1 MQINIAGKQMDL
13 GEALKQKI
21 TNDLE
26 AVVSKYCERTGQAR
40 VTVSKQGHMV
50 EVDCNIHLPSGILLQ
65 AKGQATDPYAS
76 LENALDKIEK
86 RIRRYR
92 RRLKDHHRPDR
103 SPFPSEPAIDHVLS
117 SVDESDE
124 ELTDEK
130 HVDENSVLTI
140 AETSTTVHT
149 MAVSEAVMQLELSDV
164 PALMFRHAATK
175 RHNMVYRRVDGHIG
189 WVDPSE
195 GSP

>member
-13 GEALKQKI
+13 GSALKQKI
-21 TNDLE
+21 ADDLE

-40 VTVSKQGHMV
+40 VTVSKQGHLV

-76 LENALDKIEK
+76 LEIALDRIEK

-103 SPFPSEPAIDHVLS
+103 SPFPSEPATDHVLS
-117 SVDESDE
+117 SVE
-124 ELTDEK
+124 ENEEEPEEDDNVEET
-130 HVDENSVLTI
+130 SVLTI

-164 PALMFRHAATK
+164 PALMFRNAASK
-175 RHNMVYRRVDGHIG
+175 RHNMVYRRSDGHIG

-195 GSP
+195 VSS

>member
-13 GEALKQKI
+13 GSALKQKI
-21 TNDLE
+21 ADDLE

-40 VTVSKQGHMV
+40 VTVSKQGHLV

-76 LENALDKIEK
+76 LEIALDRIEK

-103 SPFPSEPAIDHVLS
+103 SPFPSEPATDHVLS
-117 SVDESDE
+117 SIE
-124 ELTDEK
+124 ENEEEPEEDDNVEET
-130 HVDENSVLTI
+130 SVLTI

-164 PALMFRHAATK
+164 PALMFRNAASK
-175 RHNMVYRRVDGHIG
+175 RHNMVYRRSDGHIG

-195 GSP
+195 VSS

>member
-13 GEALKQKI
+13 GSALKQKVAD
-21 TNDLE
+21 DLE

-40 VTVSKQGHMV
+40 VTISKQGHLI
-50 EVDCNIHLPSGILLQ
+50 EVDCNVHLPSGILLQ
-65 AKGQATDPYAS
+65 AKGQATDPYAALEIS
-76 LENALDKIEK
+76 LDRIEK

-103 SPFPSEPAIDHVLS
+103 SPFPSEPAVDHVLS
-117 SVDESDE
+117 SVDESE
-124 ELTDEK
+124 EESKEENKLE
-130 HVDENSVLTI
+130 ENSVLTI

-164 PALMFRHAATK
+164 PALMFRNAANK
-175 RHNMVYRRVDGHIG
+175 RHNMVYRRADGHIG

-195 GSP
+195 VST

>member
-13 GEALKQKI
+13 GAALKQKI
-21 TNDLE
+21 ADDLE
-26 AVVSKYCERTGQAR
+26 AIVSKYCERTGQAR
-40 VTVSKQGHMV
+40 VTVSKQGHLV

-65 AKGQATDPYAS
+65 AKGQATDPYVS

-103 SPFPSEPAIDHVLS
+103 TPFPSEPAIDHVLS
-117 SVDESDE
+117 SVDESEDE
-124 ELTDEK
+124 PEEHFEEDEK
-130 HVDENSVLTI
+130 SVLTI
-140 AETSTTVHT
+140 AETSTIVNT

-164 PALMFRHAATK
+164 PALMFRNAATK
-175 RHNMVYRRVDGHIG
+175 RHNMVYRRNDGHIG

-195 GSP
+195 VPS

>member
-13 GEALKQKI
+13 GSALKQKI
-21 TNDLE
+21 ADDLE

-40 VTVSKQGHMV
+40 VTVSKQGHLV

-76 LENALDKIEK
+76 LEIALDRIEK

-103 SPFPSEPAIDHVLS
+103 SPFPSEPATDHVLS
-117 SVDESDE
+117 AVAENE
-124 ELTDEK
+124 EEPK
-130 HVDENSVLTI
+130 EDENVEETSVLTI

-164 PALMFRHAATK
+164 PALMFRNAASK
-175 RHNMVYRRVDGHIG
+175 RHNMVYRRSDGHIG

-195 GSP
+195 VSS

>member
-13 GEALKQKI
+13 GSALKQKI
-21 TNDLE
+21 ADDLE

-40 VTVSKQGHMV
+40 VTVSKQGHLL
-50 EVDCNIHLPSGILLQ
+50 EVDCNVHLPSGILLQ
-65 AKGQATDPYAS
+65 AKGQATDPYAA
-76 LENALDKIEK
+76 LEIALDRIEK

-103 SPFPSEPAIDHVLS
+103 SPFPSEPAVDHVLS
-117 SVDESDE
+117 SVDESE
-124 ELTDEK
+124 EEPQEDNTSEK
-130 HVDENSVLTI
+130 NSVLTI
-140 AETSTTVHT
+140 AETSTAVHT

-164 PALMFRHAATK
+164 PALMFRNAANK
-175 RHNMVYRRVDGHIG
+175 RHNMVYRRADGHIG

-195 GSP
+195 VST

>member
-13 GEALKQKI
+13 GSALKQKI
-21 TNDLE
+21 ADELE

-40 VTVSKQGHMV
+40 VTVSKQGHLL
-50 EVDCNIHLPSGILLQ
+50 EVDCNVHLPSGILLQ
-65 AKGQATDPYAS
+65 AKGQATDPYAA
-76 LENALDKIEK
+76 LEIALDRIEK

-103 SPFPSEPAIDHVLS
+103 SPFPSEPAVDHVLS
-117 SVDESDE
+117 SVDESE
-124 ELTDEK
+124 EEPQEDNTSEK
-130 HVDENSVLTI
+130 NSVLTI
-140 AETSTTVHT
+140 AETSTAVHT

-164 PALMFRHAATK
+164 PALMFRNAANK
-175 RHNMVYRRVDGHIG
+175 RHNMVYRRTDGHIG

-195 GSP
+195 VST

>member
-13 GEALKQKI
+13 GSALKQKI
-21 TNDLE
+21 ADDLE

-40 VTVSKQGHMV
+40 VTVSKQGHLV

-76 LENALDKIEK
+76 LEIALDRIEK

-103 SPFPSEPAIDHVLS
+103 SPFPSELATDHVLS
-117 SVDESDE
+117 SVE
-124 ELTDEK
+124 ENEEEPEEDYNEEK
-130 HVDENSVLTI
+130 TSVLTI

-164 PALMFRHAATK
+164 PALMFRNAASK
-175 RHNMVYRRVDGHIG
+175 RHNMVYRRSDGHIG

-195 GSP
+195 VSS